1 MLARRAR
8 VDNVRVIA
16 IAQFRSSEARMAFYT
31 VASQQGTRS
40 RISSLAGPL
49 VLLATAVIVSAVSRR
64 AVTHLARW
72 SDVYVLVLICVAFAG
87 AIAFSSVR
95 YRDFS
100 PPLRITAFA
109 IGMAIFVQLLFDSLG
124 PFAGPPN
131 ILFGSG
137 DRILFFRYGALL
149 AIIAGVAAIWRPS
162 FLVPLFFFYHAWR
175 EMVSVVS
182 GIFVTETDYLGM
194 LDIGIFCVIGVLA
207 TIVVTSPWV
216 MERLPW
222 MAGLASSDGVTG
234 LRDRAFGLIFA
245 CAVGAHLGSYFW
257 SGVAKLHAGGEKP
270 WTWLLANPT
279 QTSILMGL
287 ERGDAPLGLWPGALQ
302 MVWDAI
308 VNNQLLFNT
317 VVLGAQVLSPLAA
330 ISTRALSFFC
340 LLFDVFHVGVYFTLG
355 ALFFFWIA
363 LNLFIVA
370 AARTLPRDGFTPA
383 MKVVMVVTVICGRL
397 FFYTNDLGWLDGP
410 KLASPRFF
418 VETPDGRQIRAPST
432 YFGIYSY
439 MIGTGSMYIPE
450 DHFRAR
456 VGGNNRDLATWRD
469 ATSCGPE
476 ILPRQDTGVT
486 MEAVE
491 KLVGETDRFFRIYPW
506 VKNNNSFYAYPHH
519 MLSNP
524 WLYGEFNRLTMD
536 DIVAYHYVVDSVCLD
551 LAEGKLVRDVRKR
564 TDYRIDPRQQ
574 RQ

>member
-1 MLARRAR
+1 
-8 VDNVRVIA
+8 
-16 IAQFRSSEARMAFYT
+16 MALYT
-31 VASQQGTRS
+31 VASQQRTRS
-40 RISSLAGPL
+40 GISSLAGPL
-49 VLLATAVIVSAVSRR
+49 ILLGIAVILSAVSRR
-64 AVTHLARW
+64 TVTHLARW
-72 SDVYVLVLICVAFAG
+72 SDIYALVLVCAAFAG

-100 PPLRITAFA
+100 PPLRITSFA
-109 IGMAIFVQLLFDSLG
+109 IGMTIFVQLLFDSWG

-137 DRILFFRYGALL
+137 DKILFFRYGAVL
-149 AIIAGVAAIWRPS
+149 AVVAGIAAIWRPS
-162 FLVPLFFFYHAWR
+162 FLVPLFYFYHAWR

-194 LDIGIFCVIGVLA
+194 LDIGNFCVLGVLG
-207 TIVVTSPWV
+207 TTVLTSAWTMDRMP
-216 MERLPW
+216 RLRNVF
-222 MAGLASSDGVTG
+222 ASTDGVKE
-234 LRDRAFGLIFA
+234 LRDRAYGLIWA

-257 SGVAKLHAGGEKP
+257 SGIAKLQAGGDKP

-287 ERGDAPLGLWPGALQ
+287 ERGDAPLGLWPGVLQ

-308 VNNQLLFNT
+308 VSNQLLFNAS
-317 VVLGAQVLSPLAA
+317 VLGAQLLSPLAA

-340 LLFDVFHVGVYFTLG
+340 LLFDLFHVGVYFTLG

-383 MKVVMVVTVICGRL
+383 MKLVMVVTIVCGRF
-397 FFYTNDLGWLDGP
+397 FFYTNFLGWLDGP
-410 KLASPRFF
+410 KLASPRIF
-418 VETPDGRQIRAPST
+418 VETRDGRQILAPST

-439 MIGTGSMYIPE
+439 MIGTGTMYIPE
-450 DHFRAR
+450 NHFRAR
-456 VGGNNRDLATWRD
+456 VGGNNHDLASWHD
-469 ATSCGPE
+469 AITCGPE
-476 ILPRQDTGVT
+476 TLPRQDTGVA

-491 KLVGETDRFFRIYPW
+491 KLIRRTDHFFRVNPW
-506 VKNNNSFYAYPHH
+506 VKENNIFYAYPHH

-524 WLYGEFNRLTMD
+524 WMYPAFNKLTMN
-536 DIVAYHYVVDSVCLD
+536 DIVAYHYIVDSVCLS
-551 LAEGKLVRDVRKR
+551 LKEGKLMRDVRKR
-564 TDYRIDPRQQ
+564 TDYRIDPR
-574 RQ
+574 

>member
-1 MLARRAR
+1 
-8 VDNVRVIA
+8 
-16 IAQFRSSEARMAFYT
+16 
-31 VASQQGTRS
+31 
-40 RISSLAGPL
+40 
-49 VLLATAVIVSAVSRR
+49 
-64 AVTHLARW
+64 
-72 SDVYVLVLICVAFAG
+72 VLVCATFAG

-137 DRILFFRYGALL
+137 DKILFFRYGAAL
-149 AIIAGVAAIWRPS
+149 AVVAGVAAIWRPS
-162 FLVPLFFFYHAWR
+162 FLVPLFYFYHAWR
-175 EMVSVVS
+175 ELVSVVS

-194 LDIGIFCVIGVLA
+194 LDVGNFCVLGA
-207 TIVVTSPWV
+207 MSTIVLTNAWTTD
-216 MERLPW
+216 RLPW
-222 MAGLASSDGVTG
+222 LRTVFASADGMKE
-234 LRDRAFGLIFA
+234 LRDRAYGLIWA

-257 SGVAKLHAGGEKP
+257 SGIAKLQAGGEHP

-279 QTSILMGL
+279 QTAILMGL
-287 ERGDAPLGLWPGALQ
+287 ERGDAPLGVWPGALQ
-302 MVWDAI
+302 FVWDAI
-308 VNNQLLFNT
+308 VDNQVLLNVF
-317 VVLGAQVLSPLAA
+317 VLGAQLLSPLAA

-370 AARTLPRDGFTPA
+370 AARALPRDGFTPA
-383 MKVVMVVTVICGRL
+383 MKVVMVVTVICGRV

-410 KLASPRFF
+410 KLASPQFY
-418 VETPDGRQIRAPST
+418 VEARDGRQILAPST

-439 MIGTGSMYIPE
+439 MIATGSMYIPE
-450 DHFRAR
+450 NHFRFR
-456 VGGNNRDLATWRD
+456 VGGNNRDLATWQD
-469 ATSCGPE
+469 AITCGPE
-476 ILPRQDTGVT
+476 VLLRQDTGVT

-491 KLVGETDRFFRIYPW
+491 KLVRKTDGFFRTYPW
-506 VKNNNSFYAYPHH
+506 VKNSNSFYGYPHH

-524 WLYGEFNRLTMD
+524 WLYGEFNKLTMD
-536 DIVAYHYVVDSVCLD
+536 DIVAYHYVVDSVCLG

-564 TDYRIDPRQQ
+564 TDYRIDPR
-574 RQ
+574 

>member
-1 MLARRAR
+1 
-8 VDNVRVIA
+8 
-16 IAQFRSSEARMAFYT
+16 MALFT
-31 VASQQGTRS
+31 AASSQQGTRS
-40 RISSLAGPL
+40 GISSLVGPL
-49 VLLATAVIVSAVSRR
+49 ILLAVAVVLSAVSRR

-72 SDVYVLVLICVAFAG
+72 SDIYALVLICVAFAG

-109 IGMAIFVQLLFDSLG
+109 IGLAIFLQLLFDSLG

-149 AIIAGVAAIWRPS
+149 AVVAGIAAIWRPS
-162 FLVPLFFFYHAWR
+162 FLVPLFYFYHAWR

-194 LDIGIFCVIGVLA
+194 LDVGNFSVLGVLA
-207 TIVVTSPWV
+207 TIVLTSPRTLKRV
-216 MERLPW
+216 PW
-222 MAGLASSDGVTG
+222 LGTALASPDGIKD
-234 LRDRAFGLIFA
+234 LRNRAYGLIWA

-257 SGVAKLHAGGEKP
+257 SGVAKLQAGGEKP
-270 WTWLLANPT
+270 LTWLFENPT
-279 QTSILMGL
+279 QIAILMGL
-287 ERGDAPLGLWPGALQ
+287 ERGDAPLGVWPGALQ
-302 MVWDAI
+302 FVWDA
-308 VNNQLLFNT
+308 VVHNQLLFNV
-317 VVLGAQVLSPLAA
+317 VVLGSQLLSPLAA
-330 ISTRALSFFC
+330 ISTRSLSFFC
-340 LLFDVFHVGVYFTLG
+340 LLFDIFHVGVYFTLG

-383 MKVVMVVTVICGRL
+383 MKVVMVATIICGRL
-397 FFYTNDLGWLDGP
+397 FFYTNYLGWLDGP
-410 KLASPRFF
+410 KLASPQFY
-418 VETPDGRQIRAPST
+418 VETRDGRQLLAPVT

-439 MIGTGSMYIPE
+439 MIATGSMYIPE
-450 DHFRAR
+450 DHFRFR
-456 VGGNNRDLATWRD
+456 VGGNNRDLLSWRD
-469 ATSCGPE
+469 AITCGPE

-491 KLVGETDRFFRIYPW
+491 KLIRETDHFFRANPW
-506 VKNNNSFYAYPHH
+506 VKDNNSFYAYPHH

-524 WLYGEFNRLTMD
+524 WMYPEFNKLPMD
-536 DIVAYHYVVDSVCLD
+536 DIVAYHYVVDSVCLS
-551 LAEGKLVRDVRKR
+551 LVEGKLVRDVRKR
-564 TDYRIDPRQQ
+564 TDYRIDPR
-574 RQ
+574 

>member
-1 MLARRAR
+1 MTL
-8 VDNVRVIA
+8 
-16 IAQFRSSEARMAFYT
+16 YT
-31 VASQQGTRS
+31 VASRQGTRS
-40 RISSLAGPL
+40 GVTTLAGPL
-49 VLLATAVIVSAVSRR
+49 FLLAVAVILSAISRR

-72 SDVYVLVLICVAFAG
+72 SDIYALVLVCLAFAG
-87 AIAFSSVR
+87 ALAFNSIR

-100 PPLRITAFA
+100 PPLRITAVA

-131 ILFGSG
+131 ILFGSS
-137 DRILFFRYGALL
+137 DKTLFFRYGAVL
-149 AIIAGVAAIWRPS
+149 AVVAGIAAVWRPS
-162 FLVPLFFFYHAWR
+162 FLLPLFYFYHAWR

-194 LDIGIFCVIGVLA
+194 LDIGNFVVLGVLG
-207 TIVVTSPWV
+207 TIVLTSAPV
-216 MERLPW
+216 IDRVPRLRT
-222 MAGLASSDGVTG
+222 LFASTDNVKQ
-234 LRDRAFGLIFA
+234 LRDRTYGLIWA

-257 SGVAKLHAGGEKP
+257 SGISKLQAGGEKP

-302 MVWDAI
+302 TIWDAI
-308 VNNQLLFNT
+308 ASNQLIFN
-317 VVLGAQVLSPLAA
+317 VFVLGAQLLSPLAA

-340 LLFDVFHVGVYFTLG
+340 LLFDIFHIGVYFTLG

-370 AARTLPRDGFTPA
+370 AARMLPRDGFTPV

-397 FFYTNDLGWLDGP
+397 FFYTNYLGWLDGP
-410 KLASPRFF
+410 KLASPRLF
-418 VETPDGRQIRAPST
+418 VETRDGRQILAPST

-439 MIGTGSMYIPE
+439 MIGTGTMYIPE
-450 DHFRAR
+450 NHFRAR
-456 VGGNNRDLATWRD
+456 VGGNNHDLATWHD
-469 ATSCGPE
+469 ATDCGPE
-476 ILPRQDTGVT
+476 ILARQDTGVA

-491 KLVGETDRFFRIYPW
+491 KLVRETDRFFRVHPW
-506 VKNNNSFYAYPHH
+506 VKDNNSFYAYPHH

-524 WLYGEFNRLTMD
+524 WLYGEFNKLTMD
-536 DIVAYHYVVDSVCLD
+536 DIVAYHYVVDSVCLG
-551 LAEGKLVRDVRKR
+551 LVEGKLVRDVRKR
-564 TDYRIDPRQQ
+564 TDYRIAP
-574 RQ
+574 